1 MKYCVL
7 GAGLMGK
14 AIAYDLLQ
22 QKDTTQV
29 IIVDKDET
37 KLKETIK
44 FLNAACRDVTCN
56 VSTRTIDVAKLNII
70 FAEQMDFVLQQ
81 VLAKDPFKLKKVA
94 MKKKKRSKKATKK

>member
-44 FLNAACRDVTCN
+44 F
-56 VSTRTIDVAKLNII
+56 
-70 FAEQMDFVLQQ
+70 
-81 VLAKDPFKLKKVA
+81 
-94 MKKKKRSKKATKK
+94 